1 MDLEPLPV
9 SGSDH
14 VNLINSKGIDVNEV
28 NLLGRDDELEKLE
41 EDEISSDAIKAR
53 KKFYKDPVP
62 KLTEKTFNDTIEMN
76 PFVAVLFYVSWDDVS
91 FLFQPVYA
99 SLLERIGTNSESFIR
114 SVKIKIQVNFFSLSW
129 IGTGRV
135 N

>member
-14 VNLINSKGIDVNEV
+14 VNLINSEGIDVNEV

-41 EDEISSDAIKAR
+41 EGEISSDAIKAR
-53 KKFYKDPVP
+53 KKFCKDPVP
-62 KLTEKTFNDTIEMN
+62 KLTEKTFNDTIKTN

-99 SLLERIGTNSESFIR
+99 SILERIGTNLNKPFPPHVFHKVVLR
-114 SVKIKIQVNFFSLSW
+114 KN
-129 IGTGRV
+129 
-135 N
+135 